1 MQQFF
6 LQFIG
11 MIQHLPGQ
19 ACYKKGYNF
28 FFASDSI
35 SDHCAGQR
43 FAKTIADHNKFIA
56 NTRKIWTG
64 SLDGKS
70 PVHCTVDKN
79 VPQLFTH
86 NDPGGKR
93 CKDFGTTFAL
103 KKK

>member
-1 MQQFF
+1 
-6 LQFIG
+6 

-35 SDHCAGQR
+35 SDHCAGLR

-79 VPQLFTH
+79 VLQLFTH
-86 NDPGGKR
+86 NGPGGKQ